1 MDLFLRCHICIMDKD
16 HRMNFEMYTNDW
28 ILSSHAPSMVSSS
41 SFILFCNDKNNSNS
55 FHKLQGY
62 FKFIYK
68 KIIDSYIVGLLGFII
83 SNDICN
89 KKIVCHLLI

>member
-1 MDLFLRCHICIMDKD
+1 MNYFLMCHICIRDKD
-16 HRMNFEMYTNDW
+16 HRMNFQSYRVVLVPW
-28 ILSSHAPSMVSSS
+28 YHLP
-41 SFILFCNDKNNSNS
+41 SFIHFAMTKTILNS

-89 KKIVCHLLI
+89 KEIVHHLLI